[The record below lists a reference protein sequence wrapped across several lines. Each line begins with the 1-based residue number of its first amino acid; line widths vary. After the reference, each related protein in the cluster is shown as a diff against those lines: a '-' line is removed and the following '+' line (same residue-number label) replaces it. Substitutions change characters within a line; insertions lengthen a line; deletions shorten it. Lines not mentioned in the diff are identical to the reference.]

1 MSASNPLFSLGRDA
15 DSHEPSFELPE
26 VGAVEV
32 FVVDDDDSARE
43 LNRSLLERIGYAV
56 QSYSDPREALG
67 GMKGARPS
75 ILLTDVDMP
84 EMSGLEL
91 ALEAQERDPDI
102 AIIML
107 TGSGDEATAQAALR
121 IGVVDYLTKP
131 PNPDALVRSVQRAF
145 HKRAADEHHRA
156 MVTWMKDELARK
168 TRALR
173 EVTVSAM
180 TSLVNALDARNP
192 HFQGH
197 SRAVAM
203 QAAAVAQAMELDVE
217 DVEAIRIAGF
227 LHDVGMIAVPDA
239 VVQKPEPLTSAE
251 FAVIRQH
258 CMKGVEILAPMKHL
272 GASIRFVREHHE
284 RWDGSGYPD
293 SKVGDQISLGG
304 QIVGIAEA
312 WTAILESRA
321 YRAGKSRE
329 EGLEILLTHRGA
341 WFSHEVTDALQ
352 VADVGV
358 M

>member
-1 MSASNPLFSLGRDA
+1 MSASDPMISLASGAEPAGPTFEFPEFGSMELFM
-15 DSHEPSFELPE
+15 
-26 VGAVEV
+26 
-32 FVVDDDDSARE
+32 VDDDESAME
-43 LNRSLLERIGYAV
+43 LNRSLLERMGYSV
-56 QSYSDPREALG
+56 QAFNDPLEALRA
-67 GMKGARPS
+67 MKVARPS

-84 EMSGLEL
+84 AMSGLEL

-102 AIIML
+102 AIILL

-121 IGVVDYLTKP
+121 IGVSDYLTKP
-131 PNPDALVRSVQRAF
+131 PNPEALVRSIQRAF
-145 HKRAADEHHRA
+145 HKRAADEHHRT
-156 MVTWMKDELARK
+156 MVAWMKDELGRK
-168 TRALR
+168 TKALR
-173 EVTVSAM
+173 EVTLSAM

-203 QAAAVAQAMELDVE
+203 QAAAVAQAMGLDLD
-217 DVEAIRIAGF
+217 DVEAIRIAGL

-239 VVQKPEPLTSAE
+239 VVQKPEPLTPAE
-251 FAVIRQH
+251 FDIIRQH
-258 CMKGVEILAPMKHL
+258 CVRGVEILAPMKHL
-272 GASIRFVREHHE
+272 GASIRYVREHHE

-293 SKVGDQISLGG
+293 SKVGDEISIGG
-304 QIVGIAEA
+304 QILGIAEA

-329 EGLEILLTHRGA
+329 EGLDMLRTHRGA

-352 VADVGV
+352 LADVGV